1 MFKASVA
8 LVALFCSVALAPLEV
23 WAYNPPAGGEEW
35 HDIVSPTFLATGADV
50 TAHDAILGGS
60 VNPAASALRDRL
72 TIGLGYAT
80 LFRAGTQD
88 GVGHVASLG
97 ADLPTNFGVLG
108 LHSTVL
114 TSPHDDFDLGTLV
127 RVRGIYA
134 REVFPGWLFGAS
146 GNVTTGRADRS
157 FVGLTGAAGIIR
169 IHGSWLGLS
178 DIRWGAMIDGLG
190 IGYNPHQNDEEGT
203 RQTSFPSVFTPA
215 AGVSFN
221 VLEAEEATVRL
232 ASRVSLPRFQ
242 NLRANIG
249 LAVSLQDVVTAQIGT
264 RVDLNQ
270 VGETRASHQRSAL
283 PSLGFEMNVGNLIA
297 RRRGGTRRDGELARP
312 VQTLRTQISAAPLTG
327 SVFAVGTGAE
337 FSLNLP
343 RPEPPAVILDTPERE
358 YFAPTFDGVNDEL
371 LVPIRIETSGL
382 LSGFRLLIVDADGM
396 PVREIQ
402 NPEERPE
409 TIGVPEIVQEI
420 RAGARSIPVPTELV
434 WDGRRDDGRIA
445 ADGEYRYFVEAWN
458 QLGGR
463 SQSIMRTV
471 VLDTEPPTL
480 EVDADEERVFAPIA
494 ETGRRTFSIRQS
506 GERVP
511 LLTATISNSEGE
523 IVRRFEWADQE
534 PQELIWDGTDQE
546 GDIVSDGVFQYQ
558 ITATD
563 RAGNRSVRTV
573 ENIVVAS
580 ERVGVFVTADR
591 AAFSPNGDG
600 LVDTVSFSLFFT
612 TTEELTGWELEVIDQ
627 GGTVV
632 RRWGGSGSP
641 EARIFEWDGAGA
653 PDGTYRPRLTA
664 RFGFGQEPQA
674 MGTAVVLDT
683 TAPEVT
689 LSLQPRPFSPD
700 GDGVEDELS
709 ISLDVRNRTA
719 IDRWRVE
726 IFDQQGRLFHEFGG
740 RGEPRR
746 DYRWNGIS
754 STTGR
759 LVDSATDYRVVATV
773 TDEVGNT
780 AVTEGSALVDI
791 LVIRDGDR
799 LFIRIGNINFA
810 PNSPRFVTDDSN
822 LTRRNLEILDRL
834 AEILTR
840 FDGYS
845 IRIEGHAVNITGTT
859 REHEQTLVPLS
870 TARAEAIR
878 EALVERGINPRRL
891 SVLGKG
897 GNEPL
902 VPHTDLDERWRNRR
916 VEFVLIR

>member
-1 MFKASVA
+1 MFKAYVA
-8 LVALFCSVALAPLEV
+8 LAALFCSVTLAPSGG

-80 LFRAGTQD
+80 LFRAGTQE
-88 GVGHVASLG
+88 GVGHIASLG

-108 LHSTVL
+108 LHSTFL

-178 DIRWGAMIDGLG
+178 DIRWGTMIDGLG
-190 IGYNPHQNDEEGT
+190 IGYNPHRNDEEGT
-203 RQTSFPSVFTPA
+203 RQTAFPSVFTPA

-221 VLEAEEATVRL
+221 VLESEGATVRL

-242 NLRANIG
+242 NLRANLG
-249 LAVSLQDVVTAQIGT
+249 LSVSMQDVVTAQIGT

-270 VGETRASHQRSAL
+270 VGEDRSSHQRSAL
-283 PSLGFEMNVGNLIA
+283 PSLGFELNVGNLIA
-297 RRRGGTRRDGELARP
+297 RRSGVRRDGELDRPAR
-312 VQTLRTQISAAPLTG
+312 TLRTQLSATPLTG
-327 SVFAVGTGAE
+327 SVFAIGTGAE
-337 FSLNLP
+337 FSLNVP
-343 RPEPPAVILDTPERE
+343 RSEPPGVILETSERQ
-358 YFAPTFDGVNDEL
+358 YFAPNFDGVNDEL
-371 LVPIRIETSGL
+371 LIPVRIETSGL
-382 LSGFRLLIVDADGM
+382 LSGFRLLIVDSDGI
-396 PVREIQ
+396 PVREIR

-420 RAGARSIPVPTELV
+420 RAGARSIPVPAELV

-445 ADGEYRYFVEAWN
+445 ADGEYRFFVEAWN

-463 SQSIMRTV
+463 SQSAMRTV
-471 VLDTEPPTL
+471 VLDTVPPEL
-480 EVDADEERVFAPIA
+480 AVDTDDERVFAPVA

-511 LLTATISNSEGE
+511 SLTATITDSEGE
-523 IVRRFEWADQE
+523 IIRRFEWADQE
-534 PQELIWDGTDQE
+534 PEDLVWDGTDEE
-546 GDIVSDGVFQYQ
+546 GTIVSDGVFQYQ

-563 RAGNRSVRTV
+563 RAGNRSTRTV

-580 ERVGVFVTADR
+580 ERVGVFVTANR

-600 LVDTVSFSLFFT
+600 VADTVTFSLLFT
-612 TTEELTGWELEVIDQ
+612 TTEELTNWQLEVIDQ

-632 RRWGGSGSP
+632 RRWAGSGPP
-641 EARIFEWDGAGA
+641 EVRGFEWDGAGA

-664 RFGFGQEPQA
+664 RYAFGQEPQA
-674 MGTAVVLDT
+674 TGSAVVLDT
-683 TAPEVT
+683 TPPEVR

-709 ISLDVRNRTA
+709 ISLDVQNRTA
-719 IDRWRVE
+719 IDRWQIE
-726 IFDQQGRLFHEFGG
+726 IFDQQGRLFHDFGG

-746 DYRWNGIS
+746 DYRWNGVS

-759 LVDSATDYRVVATV
+759 LVDSATEYRVVATV

-810 PNSPRFVTDDSN
+810 PNSPQFVTDDPN

-840 FDGYS
+840 FDGHS
-845 IRIEGHAVNITGTT
+845 IRIEGHAVNITGTA

-902 VPHTDLDERWRNRR
+902 VPHTDLEERWRNRR